1 MKVIEAL
8 KLNKEVLLRMQDMG
22 IRLEDCNYVDLF
34 NDYEEMKAKG
44 FKITY
49 IVTILSDIYHISERK
64 VYSLLRKFN
73 MDCKIRSLRK
83 G

>member
-8 KLNKEVLLRMQDMG
+8 KLNKEILLRMQDMG

-44 FKITY
+44 LKITY

-64 VYSLLRKFN
+64 VYNLLKRFQT
-73 MDCKIRSLRK
+73 DCKIRSLRK